1 MPHPYEDRLGRDK
14 ACLVFV
20 CLIALRKKSA
30 MLSAFARNL
39 RDLPAATT
47 PAAVLSGLL
56 VIVIG
61 YASSLVIVFQAATNA
76 NLTPGQTSSWVL
88 AITVGS
94 GISSLIMS
102 LWFRQP
108 VVAAWSTPGVA
119 LLVTSLSQYPYSEA
133 IGAYI
138 LASAAIVLLGF
149 TGWFGRVM
157 GLLPAPI
164 VLGMLAGILIRF
176 GISAFNAIP
185 EAPLIVLP
193 MIVIYFVL
201 RRRNFRAPAVITLVV
216 GLLLAALTGAI
227 HLDSFALTLTAPEL
241 TSPTFSIQALLGLA
255 LPLFALALTGQNAP
269 GQAVLRNAG
278 YEAPIDKALIVTG
291 SLSLLTAPFGGHGVT
306 LAAITAALVTGH
318 EAHPDKD
325 KRYSAGVATGFWYI
339 VTGIFGAAL
348 VALFA
353 GLPHALIAATAGL
366 GLVSAILSSLS
377 GSMTAIEGRE
387 GALAAL
393 LCTAA
398 NFSLL
403 GIGAPF
409 WGLVFGLLVHFIMT
423 VNRTSF
429 PAKS

>member
-1 MPHPYEDRLGRDK
+1 MR
-14 ACLVFV
+14 
-20 CLIALRKKSA
+20 SA
-30 MLSAFARNL
+30 IARNL
-39 RDLPAATT
+39 RDLPASLT
-47 PAAVLSGLL
+47 PSAVLSGLL

-76 NLTPGQTSSWVL
+76 NLTPAQTSSWVL
-88 AITVGS
+88 AITVGA
-94 GISSLIMS
+94 GVSSVVMS

-108 VVAAWSTPGVA
+108 VTAAWSTPGAA
-119 LLVTSLSQYPYSEA
+119 LLVTSLSQYAYSEA

-138 LASAAIVLLGF
+138 LAGAAITVLGVSGL
-149 TGWFGRVM
+149 FGRVM
-157 GLLPAPI
+157 GLIPTPI

-176 GISAFNAIP
+176 GIGAFNAIP

-193 MIVIYFVL
+193 MIVLFFAL
-201 RRRNFRAPAVITLVV
+201 RRRNFRAPAAVTLIV
-216 GLLLAALTGAI
+216 GLTLAALSGAI
-227 HLDSFALTLTAPEL
+227 HLEAFTLSLAAPEL
-241 TSPTFSIQALLGLA
+241 TAPTFSIQALLGLA
-255 LPLFALALTGQNAP
+255 LPIFALALTGQNAP
-269 GQAVLRNAG
+269 AQAVLRNAG
-278 YEAPIDKALIVTG
+278 YDAPIDKGLIVTG
-291 SLSLLTAPFGGHGVT
+291 IASMITAPFGGHSLT

-318 EAHPDKD
+318 EAHPDPD

-339 VTGIFGAAL
+339 VTGVFGAAL

-366 GLVSAILSSLS
+366 GLLSAILSSLS
-377 GSMTAIEGRE
+377 TAMTHAEGRE

-409 WGLVFGLLVHFIMT
+409 WGLVFGLLAHFIMT
-423 VNRTSF
+423 WNKTRF
-429 PAKS
+429 

>member
-1 MPHPYEDRLGRDK
+1 
-14 ACLVFV
+14 
-20 CLIALRKKSA
+20 
-30 MLSAFARNL
+30 MLAAFARNL
-39 RDLPAATT
+39 RDLPGALT
-47 PAAVLSGLL
+47 PSAVLSGLL

-61 YASSLVIVFQAATNA
+61 YASSLVIVFQAAANA

-94 GISSLIMS
+94 GLSSLIMS

-119 LLVTSLSQYPYSEA
+119 LLVISLGQYAFSEA

-138 LASAAIVLLGF
+138 LASAAIMLLGF
-149 TGWFGRVM
+149 SGLFGRVM
-157 GLLPAPI
+157 GLLPMPI

-176 GISAFNAIP
+176 GIAAFDAIP
-185 EAPLIVLP
+185 DAPWIVLP
-193 MIVIYFVL
+193 MIVVFFVL
-201 RRRNFRAPAVITLVV
+201 RRRNFRAPAAITLLV
-216 GLLLAALTGAI
+216 GLVLAFVTSTV
-227 HLDSFALTLTAPEL
+227 HVDSFTLSLTAPEL
-241 TSPTFSIQALLGLA
+241 TAPTFSLQALLGLA

-269 GQAVLRNAG
+269 GQAVLKNAG
-278 YEAPIDKALIVTG
+278 YDAPIDKALIVTG
-291 SLSLLTAPFGGHGVT
+291 GVSLLTAPFGGHGVT

-325 KRYSAGVATGFWYI
+325 KRYSAGVATGVWYI

-377 GSMTAIEGRE
+377 GAMTAVEGRE

-423 VNRTSF
+423 WNRTRF